1 MSFLSCLL
9 AQNVQQLADEFDEM
23 RVSNAALGRRRRRR
37 RRVARHVLDAL
48 AQELDGEVAAL
59 LQLARSVQTER
70 QLDVDGRLEVGI
82 AERLSVVLFVQFAI
96 EHRTY

>member
-1 MSFLSCLL
+1 MSFLSYLL

-23 RVSNAALGRRRRRR
+23 RVSNAALGRRRRR